1 MTDTAPN
8 WLLQLDDPVPSP
20 RVPPG
25 VEYHRVYAGGK
36 RRILRGILAI
46 VLVVVGMVVFAQL
59 LLLGARYLDTEILGR
74 SGFTPL
80 QQAAGALSLAALI
93 PYCML
98 LQRLLY
104 GVPFRSLH
112 SVAGRFR
119 YAMLGRALL
128 AFGPL
133 LLVVVAVGFLAPV
146 DQVPWSTFDLV
157 AYFVIG
163 MLLTPLAAAGEE
175 YGFRGFM
182 FRIIGG
188 WTRGARLGAVIGI
201 VIPTVLFSLFHG
213 SLDPYILTSYL
224 VLFGSLAIVTWRT
237 GGLETAVVL
246 HVVYN
251 VSALVLG
258 TTLHVDLGGALNS
271 RGEIAGSIATLIP
284 SAALVLITAAVWWI
298 TRRTGPARTPAP
310 SRVEES
316 GTPASASRRAGRS
329 TVPAP
334 TEIGF
339 RISEAAAESARVSP
353 RLPRTE

>member
-1 MTDTAPN
+1 MTNTSPN
-8 WLLQLDDPVPSP
+8 WLLQLDDPVPTP
-20 RVPPG
+20 RVPLA
-25 VEYHRVYAGGK
+25 VEYHRVYAGEK

-46 VLVVVGMVVFAQL
+46 VLLFAGLIGFAQL
-59 LLLGARYLDTEILGR
+59 FLYGAAIIDTQVLGR
-74 SGFTPL
+74 TGFTPL
-80 QQAAGALSLAALI
+80 AQAAGALSLAVLI

-104 GVPFRSLH
+104 GLPFRSLH

-119 YAMLGRALL
+119 YGIFGRSLL

-133 LLVVVAVGFLAPV
+133 PLVVIAFGFLLAPA
-146 DQVPWSTFDLV
+146 DQIPWTTFDLV

-182 FRIIGG
+182 FRVVGG
-188 WTRGARLGAVIGI
+188 WTRGARLGTVIGI
-201 VIPTVLFSLFHG
+201 IIPTVLFSLFHG

-251 VSALVLG
+251 VTALVLG

-271 RGEIAGSIATLIP
+271 REEISGSIANLIP
-284 SAALVLITAAVWWI
+284 SAALVLITAVIWWI
-298 TRRTGPARTPAP
+298 TRKSGPARTPADA
-310 SRVEES
+310 ETGAGS
-316 GTPASASRRAGRS
+316 GRPFGR
-329 TVPAP
+329 
-334 TEIGF
+334 
-339 RISEAAAESARVSP
+339 
-353 RLPRTE
+353 